1 MLDKVLT
8 TQGFLVIAMALVC
21 RILITRLRL
30 ANEEITSLRMHIKK
44 LQYKVNA
51 SKNNPEKANDYYHEG
66 NWIRPSLTL
75 EHDYKCW
82 DCFNADIH
90 PCEFPFRELWSEQRR
105 KFVRKCCGR
114 PINSS
119 VPLPLMA
126 STEEH
131 QKSQ

>member
-8 TQGFLVIAMALVC
+8 TKGFLVIAMALVC
-21 RILITRLRL
+21 IILITRLRR

-51 SKNNPEKANDYYHEG
+51 SKNNPDKAKYYYHEG

-82 DCFNADIH
+82 NCYKAKY
-90 PCEFPFRELWSEQRR
+90 PPMRVSLPRAMERR
-105 KFVRKCCGR
+105 KVEVRAKMLRKANQFVGAVTRDG
-114 PINSS
+114 IY
-119 VPLPLMA
+119 
-126 STEEH
+126 
-131 QKSQ
+131 